1 MDSQQNNKQDAGLTN
16 FILNRRSFF
25 MGSAGVAATAVAGPA
40 MGLLDSPAMA
50 ESSKTATSSMHSLE
64 DFPGG
69 V

>member
-1 MDSQQNNKQDAGLTN
+1 
-16 FILNRRSFF
+16 
-25 MGSAGVAATAVAGPA
+25 VAGPA